1 MQNLG
6 SLQFTN
12 AKYPSLLF
20 PMFQCQVDRGFKQC
34 TSGILQLFGY
44 ALAPFVAFAT
54 GADIPRLAPLGL
66 VWETELTS
74 PNRYSA
80 EVESLLVAYETEVGA
95 QLQPGPRNK
104 VGLKVNTRGGRGL
117 STPEALLK
125 SLIQALERRGFAPSN
140 ILIVDYAAHELRQA
154 AILPALSDMSAV
166 FDGCPVLPLDSGLYY
181 DPDWF
186 YDSPLPPV
194 IEQKSQLFEPPAGGP
209 QLQEGVEERKS
220 FLPAPL
226 LFEVDFWINLA
237 VGVDDPAL
245 GVDGALANATLWNV
259 SNNQRFLVNRATA
272 SAAVAE
278 IAAIPELRERMVL
291 HFLSMEYFQFIAGP
305 YFNSIYTRN
314 EPRLRM
320 SCDPVALDRLLLDRI
335 NELRLWEGFPQIH
348 PLPQQFPF
356 AASLGLGVS
365 DLAAIRIHEVATPR
379 SISPI
384 D

>member
-34 TSGILQLFGY
+34 ASGILQLFGY

-54 GADIPRLAPLGL
+54 GADMPRLAPLGL

-209 QLQEGVEERKS
+209 QLQEGVE
-220 FLPAPL
+220 LPAGS
-226 LFEVDFWINLA
+226 FIIR
-237 VGVDDPAL
+237 
-245 GVDGALANATLWNV
+245 
-259 SNNQRFLVNRATA
+259 SRFL
-272 SAAVAE
+272 
-278 IAAIPELRERMVL
+278 
-291 HFLSMEYFQFIAGP
+291 
-305 YFNSIYTRN
+305 
-314 EPRLRM
+314 
-320 SCDPVALDRLLLDRI
+320 D
-335 NELRLWEGFPQIH
+335 
-348 PLPQQFPF
+348 
-356 AASLGLGVS
+356 
-365 DLAAIRIHEVATPR
+365 
-379 SISPI
+379 
-384 D
+384 